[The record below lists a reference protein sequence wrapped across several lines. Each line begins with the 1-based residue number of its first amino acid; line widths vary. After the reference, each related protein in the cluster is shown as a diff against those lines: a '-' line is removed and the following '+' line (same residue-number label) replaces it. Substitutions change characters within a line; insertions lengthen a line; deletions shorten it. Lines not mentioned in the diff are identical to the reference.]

1 MFPVSDNTG
10 GLFAHMGGALFGLI
24 YVLNLQ
30 GRITKPSRN
39 PNQKPFFWNRQKDE
53 RTMGS
58 IIKDK
63 KLKPNQ
69 EEIDAILDKISQS
82 GYDSLSKQEKDILF
96 KASE

>member
-1 MFPVSDNTG
+1 
-10 GLFAHMGGALFGLI
+10 
-24 YVLNLQ
+24 
-30 GRITKPSRN
+30 
-39 PNQKPFFWNRQKDE
+39 
-53 RTMGS
+53 MGS